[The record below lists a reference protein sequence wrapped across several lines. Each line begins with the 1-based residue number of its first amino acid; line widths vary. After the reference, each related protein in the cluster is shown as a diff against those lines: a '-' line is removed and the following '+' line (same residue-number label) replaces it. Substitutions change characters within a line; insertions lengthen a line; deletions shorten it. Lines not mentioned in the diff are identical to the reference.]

1 MKVVSQKSDT
11 DRPLRT
17 HPNKRQSICK
27 PQVVSDSYKRRRRLS
42 VKCKVLED
50 NIPLDSS
57 PLEVQS
63 RWQRQQNWQQS
74 PRPEWD
80 SMDQASS
87 VRAAGLSRLR
97 ATEIMHN
104 QDVAGRFGTQRL
116 NLQNRRLQVR
126 FLSHLPL
133 D

>member
-1 MKVVSQKSDT
+1 
-11 DRPLRT
+11 
-17 HPNKRQSICK
+17 
-27 PQVVSDSYKRRRRLS
+27 LS

-87 VRAAGLSRLR
+87 VRAAGMNESTKVSRS
-97 ATEIMHN
+97 
-104 QDVAGRFGTQRL
+104 GTGRL

-126 FLSHLPL
+126 FLSHLPF

>member
-87 VRAAGLSRLR
+87 VRAAGMNESTKVSRS
-97 ATEIMHN
+97 
-104 QDVAGRFGTQRL
+104 GTGRL